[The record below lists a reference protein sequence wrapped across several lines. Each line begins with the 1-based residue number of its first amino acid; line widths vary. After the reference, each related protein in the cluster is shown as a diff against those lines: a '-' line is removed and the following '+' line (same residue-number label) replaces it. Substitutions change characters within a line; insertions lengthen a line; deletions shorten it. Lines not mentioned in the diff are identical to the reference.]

1 MPHIVDDDDA
11 LLMDDDLED
20 TSTEDLD
27 MDESDK
33 SDLSAKPA
41 NPEKLDKS
49 DESEKTEP
57 SKEPG
62 GSEGEDEE
70 TESYSK
76 RVQKRISKLTG
87 RMRELERETSFWKE
101 KVTALE
107 QKTQAKEYADFQ
119 SQVEL
124 TTQELN
130 RQIDQTRA
138 EKKAAI
144 EEGDVDKQIKL
155 DERIL
160 DLREQLAEKK
170 RIATAAK
177 ERAEQFQE
185 SQAKATATQSVV
197 TSPITI
203 PDNLPGGTK
212 QWLRANPWFL
222 KNEDPKAAEF
232 ARLLDASLQEE
243 GYSPDDSAMYVELD
257 KRLHGLVPRLAKT
270 AKSPPKPKVAGS
282 SAEGQR
288 SPPSTTTK
296 PQRKLTSEDLVKMK
310 RYGFDPNKP
319 EHRKNWLRRFDPL

>member
-11 LLMDDDLED
+11 LLMDDETEDSSSEDLDLDDLED
-20 TSTEDLD
+20 
-27 MDESDK
+27 
-33 SDLSAKPA
+33 SAKP
-41 NPEKLDKS
+41 EKSSAAED
-49 DESEKTEP
+49 SEKPKLADTDKP
-57 SKEPG
+57 T
-62 GSEGEDEE
+62 GSEDDD

-87 RMRELERETSFWKE
+87 RMRELERETGFWKD

-107 QKTQAKEYADFQ
+107 TKTQAKEFAEFQ
-119 SQVEL
+119 SQAEW
-124 TTQELN
+124 TAQEIN

-144 EEGDVDKQIKL
+144 EEGDVDKQIRL
-155 DERIL
+155 DEKIL

-170 RIATAAK
+170 RIATVAK
-177 ERAEQFQE
+177 EQAAQFQE
-185 SQAKATATQSVV
+185 TQAQATKPPVASAQ
-197 TSPITI
+197 PTI
-203 PDNLPGGTK
+203 PDTLPTGTK

-222 KNEDPKAAEF
+222 KNDDPKAAEF

-243 GYSPDDSAMYVELD
+243 GYSPDDPTMYVELD

-270 AKSPPKPKVAGS
+270 AKTPPKPKVAGS
-282 SAEGQR
+282 SVDGQR
-288 SPPSTTTK
+288 ADTTTK
-296 PQRKLTSEDLVKMK
+296 PQRKLTSDDLTKMK